1 MRDTMR
7 RRDREV
13 SEVKDMISI
22 IDECDVCR
30 VGMQDEDGMYIV
42 PMNFGYEFE
51 DGKLT
56 FYFHGSK
63 DGRKVDAI
71 RKNSSVCFEL
81 DCAHEL
87 VEGEIACFYGFK
99 YKSVFGVG
107 KAEIVDDLEEKKK
120 GLFLI
125 MKHHTG
131 KDFEIKDAMANS
143 IAVTKLEAEWFT
155 GKARTE

>member
-13 SEVKDMISI
+13 TEKSDMIAI

-30 VGMQDEDGMYIV
+30 VGMRDEDRMYIV
-42 PMNFGYEFE
+42 PMNFGYEYKDDE
-51 DGKLT
+51 LT
-56 FYFHGSK
+56 LYFHGSK

-71 RKNSSVCFEL
+71 EKDPNVCFEM

-87 VEGEIACFYGFK
+87 VTDEIVCKYGYL
-99 YKSVFGVG
+99 YKSVFGEG
-107 KAEIVDDLEEKKK
+107 KAEIISDIGEKKK
-120 GLFLI
+120 ALGLI
-125 MKHHTG
+125 MKHLTG
-131 KDFEIKDAMANS
+131 KDFEIKDAMATS
-143 IAVTKLEAEWFT
+143 IAITRLKVSSLT